1 MKSQFIDN
9 TPLIVPC
16 EFETINNIKYLK
28 IQTPGVAE
36 PVYISRQQ
44 ILEFLGIQEN
54 DPEEQVNEDDG
65 SKIVI
70 SIQGGVIQNITTNKD
85 PNCLIIVADYDTE
98 SAEENN
104 GVIHEDINGDSYTSG
119 YYAIPE
125 PHEEYVNDIF
135 ESLMDEVISD
145 IKDSSSKQAKL
156 SMKHLDPL
164 IYPQDTATDLLKL
177 NLLATKHL
185 CSDDFE
191 TTKRL
196 IYEEKN

>member
-9 TPLIVPC
+9 TPLIIPC

-54 DPEEQVNEDDG
+54 DPEEQVNEDDV

-70 SIQGGVIQNITTNKD
+70 SIKSGVIQNITTNKD
-85 PNCLIIVADYDTE
+85 PNCLIVVADYDTE

-104 GVIHEDINGDSYTSG
+104 GVIHEDINADSYTSG

-125 PHEEYVNDIF
+125 LYEEYVNDIF

-156 SMKHLDPL
+156 SIRHLDPL
-164 IYPQDTATDLLKL
+164 IYPQDTATGLLKL
-177 NLLATKHL
+177 TLLATKHL

-191 TTKRL
+191 TTKGL